1 MFSNLR
7 FAARSLLRNPGFT
20 FLAIITLGLG
30 IGANTA
36 MFSLVN
42 SIILKPLPYP
52 QSEQLQRLDRATPQ
66 NPQGRVS
73 GADYLDL
80 RQEMQAYGDIGA
92 YALGD
97 TSLSE
102 PGQPAEV
109 VRALR
114 ITSNLFSVLRVQP
127 QLGRNFL
134 PKEDVAGNDHVVIL
148 SQRCWQQRFGAAH
161 DIIGRSIRVDGQPHE
176 VVGVLPG
183 WFNEWPVSYTHLT

>member
-1 MFSNLR
+1 MSSNLR
-7 FAARSLLRNPGFT
+7 FAFRSLLRSPGIT

-36 MFSLVN
+36 MFSIVSSLL
-42 SIILKPLPYP
+42 LKPLPDP
-52 QSEQLQRLDRATPQ
+52 QSQQLQRLDRVTPQ
-66 NPQGRVS
+66 NPAGRTS
-73 GADYLDL
+73 AADYLDL
-80 RQEMQAYGDIGA
+80 RREMESYGDIGA

-114 ITSNLFSVLRVQP
+114 ITAILPSVLGVQA

-134 PKEDVAGNDHVVIL
+134 PRDDVAGND
-148 SQRCWQQRFGAAH
+148 
-161 DIIGRSIRVDGQPHE
+161 
-176 VVGVLPG
+176 
-183 WFNEWPVSYTHLT
+183 